1 MTDESLSFTLRPA
14 ETHEDLLAACEVRA
28 QAYGHHDPAFG
39 SQLAAPD
46 AIDSS
51 PWTHVYLCE
60 DKISGRVVGTMR
72 AQATSLN
79 GTQLQID
86 RYVELPAPYRGCA
99 RAEMTRLAAVRGAD
113 PFVRLALFKAA
124 YLFCIEQG
132 VGLLMIGARKPSLVR
147 AYEQLGARDIHADGR
162 LVQLGYAGD
171 LPHRV
176 LGLDVATVENDW
188 RDSNHALL
196 DFMTGTRHADIRVS
210 VERRLRNVVEAVV

>member
-79 GTQLQID
+79 GPSPARPDEPDERPARSRQLS
-86 RYVELPAPYRGCA
+86 
-99 RAEMTRLAAVRGAD
+99 D
-113 PFVRLALFKAA
+113 P
-124 YLFCIEQG
+124 G
-132 VGLLMIGARKPSLVR
+132 
-147 AYEQLGARDIHADGR
+147 
-162 LVQLGYAGD
+162 
-171 LPHRV
+171 
-176 LGLDVATVENDW
+176 
-188 RDSNHALL
+188 
-196 DFMTGTRHADIRVS
+196 
-210 VERRLRNVVEAVV
+210 